1 MRAQDAK
8 LKSLENSDLY
18 MVILEGIQKEIDNSK
33 FEYILYDDDENFREW
48 NDLAIAIVDSLR
60 NDGFEVD
67 YDKFTYYLTISWL

>member
-8 LKSLENSDLY
+8 LNSDLY

-33 FEYILYDDDENFREW
+33 FEYILYDDENFREW
-48 NDLAIAIVDSLR
+48 NDLAVAIVDSLR

>member
-1 MRAQDAK
+1 MKTQDAK
-8 LKSLENSDLY
+8 LKSLKNSDLY
-18 MVILEGIQKEIDNSK
+18 RVILDGIQKEIDNSK
-33 FEYILYDDDENFREW
+33 FEYILYDDENFREW